1 MTPSDTLT
9 AGLTSIVGADA
20 VLTRAE
26 DLIPYS
32 FDGTAALKA
41 RPSAVVF
48 PRTTA
53 QVAECVRLAAAGN
66 TPIVTRGS
74 GTGLSGGSV
83 PSAGCLVLCL
93 TQMDAILERGPAEP
107 HATRAARRHHAA
119 HRRGGGA
126 ARPVLSARSRLA

>member
-1 MTPSDTLT
+1 MRPSDSI
-9 AGLTSIVGADA
+9 AHGLTSIVGADA

-32 FDGTAALKA
+32 FDGTAAMKV

-53 QVAECVRLAAAGN
+53 QVSECVRLAASSG

-74 GTGLSGGSV
+74 GTG
-83 PSAGCLVLCL
+83 
-93 TQMDAILERGPAEP
+93 
-107 HATRAARRHHAA
+107 
-119 HRRGGGA
+119 
-126 ARPVLSARSRLA
+126 